1 MELHFFT
8 DKLLSSC
15 LSISHICECELL
27 NLLFITKSK
36 HHSIIYSFYDEI
48 NKIFISLQRMVIH
61 SQKNITWLYNKN
73 QGLYKS
79 PLCYEKEHS

>member
-15 LSISHICECELL
+15 LSISHICKCELL

-36 HHSIIYSFYDEI
+36 HHSTIYSFYDEI

-61 SQKNITWLYNKN
+61 SQNNITWLYIKN

-79 PLCYEKEHS
+79 TLCYEKEHS